1 MKDNKLSKPDFVFG
15 KKNYIIFFIGL
26 ALMLIGYI
34 LMTGGGSDNPEV
46 FNEKMFDFRRLTLSH
61 LCILVG
67 IVFEIFAI
75 FYKSKNK
82 EQ

>member
-1 MKDNKLSKPDFVFG
+1 
-15 KKNYIIFFIGL
+15 
-26 ALMLIGYI
+26 
-34 LMTGGGSDNPEV
+34 GGGSDNPEV
-46 FNEKMFDFRRLTLSH
+46 FNEKMFDFRRLTLSP

>member
-46 FNEKMFDFRRLTLSH
+46 FNEKMFDFRRLTLSP